1 MKEKLDKLKNT
12 ALNIV
17 DDNDYENFFEHIYKV
32 IKVLLFLT
40 VGQKKIDSS
49 KAKLQTI
56 KLEIKK
62 SESIIYELTGKK
74 QMLTKIYEKLKS
86 KIISHYNSINANSID
101 SPNAIINSS
110 PNSSS

>member
-49 KAKLQTI
+49 KA
-56 KLEIKK
+56 
-62 SESIIYELTGKK
+62 
-74 QMLTKIYEKLKS
+74 
-86 KIISHYNSINANSID
+86 INNL
-101 SPNAIINSS
+101 
-110 PNSSS
+110 

>member
-49 KAKLQTI
+49 KSKLQTI

-86 KIISHYNSINANSID
+86 KCENNNNTLVHKKVE
-101 SPNAIINSS
+101 SPNEKIVKEVI
-110 PNSSS
+110 